1 MNSRIYQAIYHH
13 GKYTIFKFCH
23 NATHTLR
30 GGQVLEQ
37 RHNKLVILVY
47 NQYQR

>member
-1 MNSRIYQAIYHH
+1 MNSRIYQAVYRH

-37 RHNKLVILVY
+37 RHNRTSNFGV
-47 NQYQR
+47 